1 MFPIIV
7 TAIVA
12 WGLARHYYRPPT
24 PKTETSPRTPWG
36 LYRHHK
42 GGWYWIFGEV
52 VASDNDGLMLRQNV
66 VIYFSLR
73 KLTFH
78 TRGGNEF
85 HQEVEWHIDDL
96 MGHTWVRYLPRFI
109 TFRRNL
115 INKL

>member
-24 PKTETSPRTPWG
+24 PKAETSPRTPQG

-85 HQEVEWHIDDL
+85 HQEVEWYTGGNIVPISKWH
-96 MGHTWVRYLPRFI
+96 LPRFARWWKYVEI
-109 TFRRNL
+109 M
-115 INKL
+115 